1 MANFKELDLKE
12 LREKAFHARAEL
24 LDLRLKKR
32 LGSAG
37 KPHVVRHL
45 RKEIARLETFMRM
58 KRDTA

>member
-37 KPHVVRHL
+37 KPHVARRL

-58 KRDTA
+58 KKDMV